1 MRTMEPVLQSW
12 TERVRQAAA
21 NKTALRIRGGASKDF
36 LAQSLEGEPLDTREY
51 SGITSYEPSELVVTV
66 RAGTP
71 LAELEAA
78 LAEQGQCLAFEPPH
92 FSQPGQASATVGG
105 MVAAGLSGPA
115 RASVGGVRDF
125 VLGLNLINGRG
136 ELLTFG
142 GQVMKNV
149 AGYDVSRLM
158 AGARGTLGLLT
169 EISLKVLPLAPLL
182 GEAIHRI
189 HTGLSIGAMFE

>member
-78 LAEQGQCLAFEPPH
+78 PR
-92 FSQPGQASATVGG
+92 V
-105 MVAAGLSGPA
+105 LS
-115 RASVGGVRDF
+115 
-125 VLGLNLINGRG
+125 VLR
-136 ELLTFG
+136 
-142 GQVMKNV
+142 
-149 AGYDVSRLM
+149 
-158 AGARGTLGLLT
+158 
-169 EISLKVLPLAPLL
+169 
-182 GEAIHRI
+182 
-189 HTGLSIGAMFE
+189 